1 MVKSAD
7 NGSVSV
13 APFLKKCY
21 DMVDDDSTDSII
33 SWGQNNDSFV
43 VWDRTQFCVQLL
55 PKYFKH
61 SNFSS
66 FVRQLNIYVSSTHP
80 HLPFSSLIAQ
90 LGSLLFF

>member
-33 SWGQNNDSFV
+33 SWGQNIDSFV
-43 VWDRTQFCVQLL
+43 VWDPTQFCV
-55 PKYFKH
+55 
-61 SNFSS
+61 
-66 FVRQLNIYVSSTHP
+66 
-80 HLPFSSLIAQ
+80 
-90 LGSLLFF
+90 